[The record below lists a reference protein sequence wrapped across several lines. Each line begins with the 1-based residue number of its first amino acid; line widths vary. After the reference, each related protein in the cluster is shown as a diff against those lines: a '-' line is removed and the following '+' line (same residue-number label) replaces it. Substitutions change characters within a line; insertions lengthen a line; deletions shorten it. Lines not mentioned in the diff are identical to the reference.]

1 MQTTANPSTTPAAPL
16 GTAAPQAVVSR
27 RSPVRNFVRHYAEML
42 AAMFIGMFVLGA
54 ALALPLELMGA
65 DVSSWDTEAP
75 ALQLLM
81 MAFTMTVPMVAWMR
95 YRGHGW
101 APCWEMSGA
110 MFVPTFVALA
120 LLWTSV
126 EMSTHGLMMIQHIA
140 MFPAMLGVM
149 LLRRDEY
156 SH

>member
-1 MQTTANPSTTPAAPL
+1 MLHFAK
-16 GTAAPQAVVSR
+16 
-27 RSPVRNFVRHYAEML
+27 HYVEMVI
-42 AAMFIGMFVLGA
+42 AMFVGMFALGGLLTV
-54 ALALPLELMGA
+54 ALAGVGI
-65 DVSSWDTEAP
+65 DVGDWREDSP
-75 ALQLLM
+75 ALLLLG